1 MSERKVCPLMA
12 AGWLANSK
20 SVHEDVYED
29 EDIELTFSAENLPKC
44 LEGDC
49 EFWDVCEGK
58 CSRKR

>member
-20 SVHEDVYED
+20 SVYED
-29 EDIELTFSAENLPKC
+29 NELTFSAENLPKC

-49 EFWDVCEGK
+49 EFWDVI
-58 CSRKR
+58 SA

>member
-20 SVHEDVYED
+20 SVYED
-29 EDIELTFSAENLPKC
+29 NDLTFSAENLPKC

-58 CSRKR
+58 CSRKKEGI

>member
-1 MSERKVCPLMA
+1 MA

-20 SVHEDVYED
+20 SVYEDVYED